1 MPTPDLALTE
11 HMVQALDRIE
21 ELTTRISED
30 QFRADWVVQN
40 ALIHELQVFG
50 EAAGRLSDS
59 LRSARPEI
67 PWRKVNGLRNRLVHE
82 YFAVDL
88 RVVWDTAIRDM
99 PRIRPTILELRE
111 SLR

>member
-1 MPTPDLALTE
+1 MPTPDRALAE
-11 HMVQALDRIE
+11 HMVLALDRIH

-30 QFRADWVVQN
+30 QFRADWVLQN
-40 ALIHELQVFG
+40 ALIHEMQVFG
-50 EAAGRLSDS
+50 EAAGRLSEA
-59 LRSARPEI
+59 LRAARPEI

-88 RVVWDTAIRDM
+88 EVVWDTAVRDM
-99 PRIRPTILELRE
+99 PGVRPTVVELLE